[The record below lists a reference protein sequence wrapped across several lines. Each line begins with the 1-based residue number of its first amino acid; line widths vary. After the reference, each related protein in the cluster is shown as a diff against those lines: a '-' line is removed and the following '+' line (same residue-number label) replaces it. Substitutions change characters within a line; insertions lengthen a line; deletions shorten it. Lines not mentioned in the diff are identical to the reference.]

1 MEVALVSDRVSR
13 ILEYDKMKEQLIKH
27 ASSSLGKQRVEELTP
42 SFDINEIQRNQ
53 DSTFEGAKVI
63 RLKGQAPLGG
73 IRDIRA
79 AVKRA
84 AIGGMLNEMELL
96 DISSTIYGSRR
107 FKSFIEGMVEDE
119 VELTI
124 LPELAGRMV
133 PLTDLEREI
142 KQAIDENGDV
152 LDSASP
158 ALRSVRQQIR
168 SHESGIRSKLES
180 ITRSSSGRK
189 MLSDAIITI
198 RNDRYVIPV
207 KQEYRGHFGGMVHDQ
222 SASGATLFIEPG
234 SVVQIN
240 NQLREARMKEK
251 QEINRILQELSAR
264 TVEDADELL
273 TVVEVMAEADFIFAK
288 ALYSGELKG
297 TQPKLNEEGFIEM
310 AKARHPL
317 INEDE
322 VVPIDIEIGRE
333 YSSLVITGPNTGGK
347 TVTLKTVGLLTLMV
361 QSGLQIPCEEGSHAA
376 VFQNIFA
383 DIGDEQSIE
392 QSLSTFS
399 SHMTNIVD
407 ILDKVDHQSLVLFD
421 ELGAGTDPTEGAA
434 LAIAILDY
442 VYNAGAKVIATT
454 HYSELKGYAYN
465 RDDVMNASV
474 EFDVETL
481 RPTYRLLIGVPGRSN
496 AFAISS
502 RLGLDESIINDA
514 KSQIGADTNKI
525 ENMIASLEDSRKQAE
540 REMDAAEELRQEA
553 QRLHRELESEFS
565 TLENEKEKIL
575 KEAEDKAAAA
585 LSKARKE
592 AEKII
597 AELREVQK
605 NNPNIKD
612 HELIDARKRLEQ
624 AEPELVDKRKDK
636 QTEKSNIKK
645 QKLLPGDEVKV
656 ISFNQK
662 GHIVEQ
668 VNDKEY
674 FVQLGMMKMKVKSG
688 DLLYIDRPK
697 QVEKSPLSTVRG
709 KDSHVKTELD
719 LRGERFE
726 NAMLEV
732 EKYLD
737 DAVLAGYNQV
747 SIIHGKGTG
756 ALRKGVQELLKT
768 HRNVKGVRMG
778 GMNEGG
784 SGVTVVSL
792 K

>member
-1 MEVALVSDRVSR
+1 MSDRVSR

>member
-1 MEVALVSDRVSR
+1 MSDRVSR

-42 SFDINEIQRNQ
+42 SYDINEIQRNQ
-53 DSTFEGAKVI
+53 DSTFEGTKVI

-107 FKSFIEGMVEDE
+107 FKSFIEDMVEDE

-264 TVEDADELL
+264 TAEDADELL
-273 TVVEVMAEADFIFAK
+273 IVVEVMAEADFIFAK

-361 QSGLQIPCEEGSHAA
+361 QSGLQIPCEEGSNAA

-407 ILDKVDHQSLVLFD
+407 ILEKVDHQSLVLFD

-465 RDDVMNASV
+465 RDGVMNASV

-540 REMDAAEELRQEA
+540 KEMDAAEEHRQEA
-553 QRLHRELESEFS
+553 ERLHRELEKEFS
-565 TLENEKEKIL
+565 TLESEKEKIL

-592 AEKII
+592 AENII

-636 QTEKSNIKK
+636 QQEKSNIKK

-726 NAMLEV
+726 DAMLEV

>member
-1 MEVALVSDRVSR
+1 MSDRVSR

-42 SFDINEIQRNQ
+42 SYDINEIQRNQ
-53 DSTFEGAKVI
+53 DSTFEGTKVI

-107 FKSFIEGMVEDE
+107 FKSFIEDMVEDE

-264 TVEDADELL
+264 TAEDADELL
-273 TVVEVMAEADFIFAK
+273 IVVEVMAEADFIFAK

-322 VVPIDIEIGRE
+322 VVPIHIEIGRE

-361 QSGLQIPCEEGSHAA
+361 QSGLQIPCEEGSNAA

-407 ILDKVDHQSLVLFD
+407 ILEKVDHQSLVLFD

-465 RDDVMNASV
+465 RDGVMNASV

-540 REMDAAEELRQEA
+540 KEMDAAEELRQEA
-553 QRLHRELESEFS
+553 ERLHRELEKEFS
-565 TLENEKEKIL
+565 TLESEKEKIL

-592 AEKII
+592 AENII

-636 QTEKSNIKK
+636 QQEKSNIKK

-726 NAMLEV
+726 DAMLEV